1 MKNIIAACA
10 TVSLLSACA
19 GSPARLGFADA
30 KELAQQS
37 NYNLCRASA
46 SMYANRAMDAEI
58 ARRGVDCAPHI
69 AAAAA
74 DKQARIGAALL
85 FSAQQQQQRQQQQ
98 AYQPMPDLFPKRT
111 HCENFGNGV
120 QCTQY

>member
-1 MKNIIAACA
+1 MNKVALALIASV
-10 TVSLLSACA
+10 TLVGCA
-19 GSPARLGFADA
+19 GSPARLGFASA
-30 KELAQQS
+30 EELAQQS

-46 SMYANRAMDAEI
+46 SMYSNRMMDEEI

-74 DKQARIGAALL
+74 RKQAQLNAGTTMMMMNN
-85 FSAQQQQQRQQQQ
+85 QRQPL
-98 AYQPMPDLFPKRT
+98 QPIPDTFPKRT